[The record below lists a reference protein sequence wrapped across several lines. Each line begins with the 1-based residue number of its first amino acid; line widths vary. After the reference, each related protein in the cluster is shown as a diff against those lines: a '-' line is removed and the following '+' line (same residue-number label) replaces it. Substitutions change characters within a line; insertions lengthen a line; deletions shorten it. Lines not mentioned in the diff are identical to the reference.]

1 MTVASW
7 TGDQSNGTGAYE
19 NGVHEALLADPSKLT
34 HPIKEVA
41 DKYELLPAF
50 LKVCATVFAVKEY
63 ACTHRITCMYEISA
77 TTCSSLFGAASRHGA
92 HSAGART
99 GEAAYRLL

>member
-7 TGDQSNGTGAYE
+7 PGDQSNGTGAYE

-63 ACTHRITCMYEISA
+63 ACMHRITCLYEISETNMQQPVRRSIKA
-77 TTCSSLFGAASRHGA
+77 WCTLCRC
-92 HSAGART
+92 
-99 GEAAYRLL
+99 EDW